1 MRLEKYSH
9 IRNPRQELHEEQ
21 LRNWIR
27 NEQLIDLTFIPEE
40 IQNKIFEV
48 YESEAGKG
56 RSKLFNYFVSHK
68 LKLLIESINEF

>member
-1 MRLEKYSH
+1 
-9 IRNPRQELHEEQ
+9 
-21 LRNWIR
+21 
-27 NEQLIDLTFIPEE
+27 
-40 IQNKIFEV
+40 V